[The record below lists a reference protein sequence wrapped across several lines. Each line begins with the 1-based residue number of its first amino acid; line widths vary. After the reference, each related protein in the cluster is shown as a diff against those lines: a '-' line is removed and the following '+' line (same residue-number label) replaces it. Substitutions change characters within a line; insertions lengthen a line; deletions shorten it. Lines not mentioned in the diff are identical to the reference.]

1 MARRRTKQEFT
12 HRNLL
17 ATKTPGEKITDVTLD
32 LPDGARLVL
41 LVRSADRKSWV
52 LRRRIGGRDSSVKLG
67 EFPEIGIARAR
78 EIAIDIVG
86 RKRLDPAVEGG
97 TLRELLEA
105 YADYLG
111 DRPSARDSRWAARW
125 LLGKDWE
132 HELARK
138 RARLVET
145 HELTALLRTKA
156 QAGATVSVNRAR
168 ATLHAAFAWGAK
180 SDNDFTRPE
189 SVPRF
194 AITTNPV
201 TPIGR
206 QGKFEKA
213 RKVEIEQP
221 VMNEIWQELEAR
233 GPVGAFGRL
242 AILSVQRLRQL
253 QAAEIVDGNKLLI
266 RDCKGRDARE
276 KLNLL
281 PITPAMAAELR
292 AGALD
297 LPGGYKALSLSLH
310 ARGLRA
316 TDIRR
321 TAETFLS
328 EAGVIGE
335 DRGHLLSHGIDRNP
349 LVRKH
354 YAMAQ
359 RLPRKAELLSMWE
372 SFVRPAVTG
381 TPSSFVLHSDQRK

>member
-1 MARRRTKQEFT
+1 MARRTKQEFT

-17 ATKTPGEKITDVTLD
+17 AANTRGEKITDTTLD

-52 LRRRIGGRDSSVKLG
+52 LRRRIGSRDSSVKLG

-105 YADYLG
+105 YADHLG
-111 DRPSARDSRWAARW
+111 DRPSARDTRWAARW
-125 LLGKDWE
+125 LLGKEWE

-145 HELTALLRTKA
+145 HELTALLRAKA

-168 ATLHAAFAWGAK
+168 AMLHAAFAWGAK

-201 TPIGR
+201 APIGR
-206 QGKFEKA
+206 QSKFEQP
-213 RKVEIEQP
+213 RKVEIAQP
-221 VMNEIWQELEAR
+221 AMHAIWQALEAL

-242 AILSVQRLRQL
+242 AILSLQRLRQL
-253 QAAEIVDGNKLLI
+253 QAAEIGDGEMLI

-281 PITPAMAAELR
+281 PITPSMAAELR

-297 LPGGYKALSLSLH
+297 LPGGYKALYSTLR

-354 YAMAQ
+354 YDMAQ
-359 RLPRKAELLSMWE
+359 RLPRKAELLLAWE
-372 SFVRPAVTG
+372 SFVRPCV
-381 TPSSFVLHSDQRK
+381 

>member
-1 MARRRTKQEFT
+1 MARRRRKTEFT
-12 HRNLL
+12 HLNLL
-17 ATKTPGEKITDVTLD
+17 AAKAPGEKFTDTTLD

-41 LVRSADRKSWV
+41 LVRSADRKTWV
-52 LRRRIGGRDSSVKLG
+52 LRRRAGSRDSSVKLG

-105 YADYLG
+105 YADHLG
-111 DRPSARDSRWAARW
+111 ERPSARDARWAARW
-125 LLGKDWE
+125 LLGKEWE

-145 HELTALLRTKA
+145 HELTALLRAKA

-168 ATLHAAFAWGAK
+168 STLHAAFAWGAK

-206 QGKFEKA
+206 QGKFEKP
-213 RKVEIEQP
+213 RKVEIEQ
-221 VMNEIWQELEAR
+221 EALHAIWKELLAL

-253 QAAEIVDGNKLLI
+253 QAAEILDGDKLLI
-266 RDCKGRDARE
+266 RDTKGREARE
-276 KLNLL
+276 KLNVL
-281 PITPAMAAELR
+281 PISAAIAAELR
-292 AGALD
+292 AGALE
-297 LPGGYKALSLSLH
+297 LPGGYKALNLTLR

-328 EAGVIGE
+328 EQGVVGE
-335 DRGHLLSHGIDRNP
+335 DRGHLLSHGLERNA

-354 YAMAQ
+354 YDMAQ

-372 SFVRPAVTG
+372 RYASVQPA
-381 TPSSFVLHSDQRK
+381 SE